1 MPFLPYCGYGI
12 THRQCCPKQKAWLR
26 FCNELNQLEDFQAS
40 SSHSVILTSYS
51 STSVF
56 HLLGVTNT
64 YTSINERTFESS
76 EVLPL
81 EEVIGVCVGPQLIST
96 RENCYARESLALGP
110 FRSFVS
116 HRMLARPCVGSLT
129 CAICHGMMQ
138 PKDFLAELV
147 PCCLGLG
154 FLNCGL
160 DKPFSFR
167 VASFVPFVLAMGH
180 RFVFLEDVPPHTVVF
195 LVQPTRAELMLP
207 QEKGTRVPTQLT
219 TNSTSMCVPTSF
231 LTAQQSLFF

>member
-1 MPFLPYCGYGI
+1 MIP
-12 THRQCCPKQKAWLR
+12 
-26 FCNELNQLEDFQAS
+26 
-40 SSHSVILTSYS
+40 TSYS
-51 STSVF
+51 SSPLSLIPVTSVF

-116 HRMLARPCVGSLT
+116 HRMVARPCVGSLT
-129 CAICHGMMQ
+129 CAICHDMMQ

-154 FLNCGL
+154 FRNCGL

-195 LVQPTRAELMLP
+195 LVQPTRAELTLP

-219 TNSTSMCVPTSF
+219 TTSTSMRVPTSF